1 MRDARRNRWLRSP
14 QGRPCA
20 AWPLAYDLGRDIGRP
35 AWWRQLGL
43 ALSGPALALALGLGI
58 PVSHDTPRD
67 RENRASSLVSAATA
81 HTFDNAVIIHADAPA
96 ADLPNAI
103 AAESSQAPRPPL
115 LAALLPAP
123 KVTTAPDVARDVRH
137 VLRRN
142 ETLIEALINAGSDR
156 RDAYAAANA
165 LAGEIDTRRL
175 RPGLELALSLGRDT
189 APAALTR
196 VSLRTGFD
204 RRVTARH
211 DMDAGGYVVEE
222 ETLPARRLLDRRA
235 GEIEDSLYLAAR
247 RAGVPN
253 DILIEMI
260 RLFSF
265 NVDFQRQIRPG
276 DSFELVY
283 DRRIAEADGRVENG
297 RILFARM
304 TLRGE
309 EMAFYRFEEADG
321 EAEYFDRDGKSARK
335 ALMKTPLDG
344 ARLTSHFGPRRH
356 PVLGYVRAHQG
367 VDFGAPRGTPVYA
380 AGDGVVERASRYGS
394 YGNYIRI
401 RHNSTEYKTAYAHLS
416 GYARGIRAGAR
427 VRQGQV
433 IGYVGA
439 TGRVT
444 GAHLH
449 YEVYRGDARVNPLR
463 LDLPSGRSLDG
474 KAQAAFLQQAE
485 ALDSDR
491 AALAHAIRLAIA
503 PDERRA
509 PTPDSVS
516 QLPAP

>member
-1 MRDARRNRWLRSP
+1 MTGANRNQWLRPP
-14 QGRPCA
+14 QGVIGD
-20 AWPLAYDLGRDIGRP
+20 AWPVAYDLGRNIGRP
-35 AWWRQLGL
+35 AWWGWLGL
-43 ALSGPALALALGLGI
+43 ALAGPGLALTLGLAAPGASRMTETPDGRASGI
-58 PVSHDTPRD
+58 VSPVSAHPAD
-67 RENRASSLVSAATA
+67 SAIMT
-81 HTFDNAVIIHADAPA
+81 HTEAALPAMAPA
-96 ADLPNAI
+96 ILEDALPV
-103 AAESSQAPRPPL
+103 PHPPL
-115 LAALLPAP
+115 LAALSPVPENAAPPPALR
-123 KVTTAPDVARDVRH
+123 AVRH

-142 ETLIEALINAGSDR
+142 ETLIEALINAGGDSR
-156 RDAYAAANA
+156 AAYAAANA
-165 LAGEIDTRRL
+165 LAGSVDTRRL
-175 RPGLELALSLGRDT
+175 RPGLELILEIEEDGSDETLSS
-189 APAALTR
+189 

-204 RRVTARH
+204 RLVTARR
-211 DMDAGGYVVEE
+211 AAKPETAAFAIEE
-222 ETLPARRLLDRRA
+222 ETLPARRVLDHRA
-235 GEIEDSLYLAAR
+235 GEISDSLYLAAR

-253 DILIEMI
+253 GILIDMI

-283 DRRIAEADGRVENG
+283 DRRVAEADGRVENG

-309 EMAFYRFEEADG
+309 DMAFYRFEDADG
-321 EAEYFDRDGKSARK
+321 EVDYFDRTGKSARK

-367 VDFGAPRGTPVYA
+367 VDFGAPTGTPVYA
-380 AGDGVVERASRYGS
+380 AGDGIVERASRYGS

-401 RHNSTEYKTAYAHLS
+401 RHNATEYKTAYAHLS

-463 LDLPSGRSLDG
+463 LDLPSGRRLDG
-474 KAQAAFLQQAE
+474 PARAAFLQQVD
-485 ALDSDR
+485 ALDTDR
-491 AALAHAIRLAIA
+491 SALAHAARIA
-503 PDERRA
+503 LDAGGDELKFA
-509 PTPDSVS
+509 DSA
-516 QLPAP
+516 PAP